1 MRMVILTPSAT
12 QSSSPQRSPKPETVP
27 PTPAPTRFF
36 PIQDL
41 PAELFIQI
49 LLLSINR
56 NTSSGEIYKHVLHL
70 TQVNKFWKTTVINCP
85 SFWSRLVQYLPPETW
100 DTVLKHNPEGPLEV
114 TCMNYNNPNADL
126 EGFLELAAPHSRR
139 WSGMWF
145 RGMLTDKVLAHM
157 ELPTPQMTELGICRS
172 RGPESP
178 ERRIKL
184 SDGAGLRYVDV
195 DGMSLPWDTPRLA
208 GLRVVQLSGIRDDIP
223 TVSQLTAM
231 LQASPQLWWLLLSY
245 LGTKYDD
252 ESDTDSATSDGPSTY
267 RIGPRDWSTFKSR
280 GTPIYLPYLSTM
292 MLDHIPDDMKYGL
305 LTSIEAPKCEC
316 LAVDSIN
323 ISFIQ
328 SRNRIFSSLLA
339 GPIHHSTR
347 MSLLYSRATGYLCI
361 HSASGR
367 SEIPNDWINYIEES
381 PGFDI
386 VINMGRAN
394 PGTAWA
400 SITDLLKA
408 VGIKKPVDLKL
419 VGRDG
424 RDFPPDILGEWPFIT
439 GIETGDHY
447 NAEEILQYIARPK
460 PRILNSDGEV
470 ENLVWCCPDLDKITL
485 GDWKQD
491 GGHSAQIVLEQFFQ
505 ARYGLD
511 ITKEAQAVK
520 KNTPL
525 EKGKL
530 VLPSQIA
537 QKVLEEFPVL
547 TYVD

>member
-1 MRMVILTPSAT
+1 MT
-12 QSSSPQRSPKPETVP
+12 SSVGPDSPPQASPKSEAGTSPTP
-27 PTPAPTRFF
+27 PTTTFF

-56 NTSSGEIYKHVLHL
+56 NTSSGDIYRHVLRL
-70 TQVNKFWKTTVINCP
+70 TLVSKFWRTTVINCP

-100 DTVLKHNPEGPLEV
+100 DTVLQRNPEGPLEV

-126 EGFLELAAPHSRR
+126 EGFLALAAPHSER

-145 RGMLTDKVLAHM
+145 RGMLTDKVLAYM
-157 ELPTPQMTELGICRS
+157 ELPSTQMTELGICRS
-172 RGPESP
+172 RGIQSP

-184 SDGAGLRYVDV
+184 SAGAHLKYVDV

-223 TVSQLTAM
+223 TVSQVVGM

-245 LGTKYDD
+245 LGTKYEDD
-252 ESDTDSATSDGPSTY
+252 SDSDTTNSDGALKP
-267 RIGPRDWSTFKSR
+267 RVPPRDWSTYKSKVSS
-280 GTPIYLPYLSTM
+280 IYLPNLSTM
-292 MLDHIPDDMKYGL
+292 MLDHIPDDMKYVL
-305 LTSIEAPKCEC
+305 LTSIEAPNCQC

-328 SRNRIFSSLLA
+328 LRNRSFSSLLSS
-339 GPIHHSTR
+339 PIRHSTH
-347 MSLLYSRATGYLCI
+347 MSLLYSRITGYLCI

-381 PGFDI
+381 PGFD
-386 VINMGRAN
+386 VVVNMGRAN
-394 PGTAWA
+394 LGSAWA
-400 SITDLLKA
+400 SITDLLKS
-408 VGIKKPVDLKL
+408 VGITKPVDLKL
-419 VGRDG
+419 IGSDG
-424 RDFPPDILGEWPFIT
+424 PNFPPQTLCDWPFIT

-447 NAEEILQYIARPK
+447 NAEGLLEYLSRPK
-460 PRILNSDGEV
+460 STVPNADGETMGL
-470 ENLVWCCPDLDKITL
+470 EWYCADLDKLIL
-485 GDWKQD
+485 GNWVRGGDLPAQD
-491 GGHSAQIVLEQFFQ
+491 IMYQFFE

-511 ITKEAQAVK
+511 ITQKNQTVK

-525 EKGKL
+525 QAGKL
-530 VLPSQIA
+530 VLPSKISQF
-537 QKVLEEFPVL
+537 VLDEFPVL
-547 TYVD
+547 EYVD